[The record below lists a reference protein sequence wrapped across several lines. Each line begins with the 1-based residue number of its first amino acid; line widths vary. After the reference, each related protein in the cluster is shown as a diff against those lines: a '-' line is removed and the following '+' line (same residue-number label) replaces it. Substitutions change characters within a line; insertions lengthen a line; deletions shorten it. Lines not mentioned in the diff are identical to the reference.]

1 METFPFETNGTHHT
15 NTHCCCFLLAPAWE
29 QMAVELQGLESTKDF
44 KFAEVNCLLEGDVC
58 DDNDVRGYPSLK
70 L

>member
-1 METFPFETNGTHHT
+1 
-15 NTHCCCFLLAPAWE
+15 
-29 QMAVELQGLESTKDF
+29 MAVELQGLESTKDF